1 MSCPTTLS
9 PQFLPKSAIIPP
21 SLAPQRQLS
30 TTLFPS
36 IFTEPHTTPHHMLHH
51 VLYTLICAYI
61 LDTTIVCLY
70 IYILLFFAEV
80 SIVYCFLQSNFPK
93 MSLFCFLLKEV
104 RSSTTLE
111 LPDSLSS
118 FVVKVTTH
126 PLSLSLSLFPLSSVR
141 IQWNPSN
148 PDTNGAEESVLFS
161 EVSSIQRLKCMQE
174 WYLGWERC
182 PV

>member
-51 VLYTLICAYI
+51 VLYTLICTYI

-118 FVVKVTTH
+118 FVVKVTTPPPPPP
-126 PLSLSLSLFPLSSVR
+126 PLSLSLYFLLVVYVYSGTPLIR
-141 IQWNPSN
+141 TPMGQKK
-148 PDTNGAEESVLFS
+148 
-161 EVSSIQRLKCMQE
+161 VSCLV
-174 WYLGWERC
+174 RC
-182 PV
+182 PQFRG

>member
-51 VLYTLICAYI
+51 VLYTLICTYVHIYI

-70 IYILLFFAEV
+70 IYVLLFSAEV

-118 FVVKVTTH
+118 FVVKVTNP
-126 PLSLSLSLFPLSSVR
+126 PLSLSLSISS
-141 IQWNPSN
+141 
-148 PDTNGAEESVLFS
+148 
-161 EVSSIQRLKCMQE
+161 
-174 WYLGWERC
+174 
-182 PV
+182 